1 MVWVGLVSGVGAG
14 GCSGWSWIEWG
25 GLGAVW
31 LNGSGVGGVWLSGS
45 GGSEWG
51 GWSLVEWEWG

>member
-1 MVWVGLVSGVGAG
+1 MTGVGAG

-31 LNGSGVGGVWLSGS
+31 LNGSGVG
-45 GGSEWG
+45 EWG
-51 GWSLVEWEWG
+51 GWSLVECEWG